1 MWLMLHYNMKNKHGF
16 LYLFCVITYVNS
28 TLLYCSLIGKTFY
41 IFFLPIIIVV
51 ILEYLD
57 TRNLLIRLST
67 LILAVIVSNFFPSI
81 SEMQQRFGDRGE
93 DIYVNAFNSLYI
105 NPLGWERCEIPD
117 FRAALAKIY
126 TQIDTNKE
134 NNFYIIENLH
144 FQTKL
149 SLEFPDNFF
158 YSFSSIYRLDDL
170 PSEQLLELVEQYR
183 IHKENLFLHWINQNQ
198 IPFFL
203 VGIRPF
209 IKNIEITPPLS
220 KLTESRDTDLRSF
233 AKSLGTAYIQ
243 YLKTNHILNHR
254 YDSIELPNQNPRLK
268 VYILKSSGLEKPKQ
282 FPWNSHLQKVAT
294 DYEMEQT
301 RPLPNWI
308 KNLDE
313 ENQRR
318 LLEKRAGTLYGEL
331 ELESETLSF
340 EKNTNDLE
348 KS

>member
-1 MWLMLHYNMKNKHGF
+1 M
-16 LYLFCVITYVNS
+16 
-28 TLLYCSLIGKTFY
+28 
-41 IFFLPIIIVV
+41 
-51 ILEYLD
+51 
-57 TRNLLIRLST
+57 
-67 LILAVIVSNFFPSI
+67 
-81 SEMQQRFGDRGE
+81 
-93 DIYVNAFNSLYI
+93 
-105 NPLGWERCEIPD
+105 
-117 FRAALAKIY
+117 
-126 TQIDTNKE
+126 
-134 NNFYIIENLH
+134 
-144 FQTKL
+144 
-149 SLEFPDNFF
+149 
-158 YSFSSIYRLDDL
+158 DDL

-308 KNLDE
+308 KKIWMKKTKGDFF
-313 ENQRR
+313 
-318 LLEKRAGTLYGEL
+318 EKRAGTLYGEL

-340 EKNTNDLE
+340 EKKYERLRKILE
-348 KS
+348 LDPNHSGAKTGYRRSQRRLREN